1 MAEDVKQDEAP
12 KKGGKSKLVLIL
24 VAVLMLAAGG
34 GGGYFFSKKAA
45 SHEPA
50 AEAKADKHGSDQADA
65 SSGDEAEEEGPVVN
79 PIVVQLDIF
88 TANIQPVEAEKFL
101 QIGLALKFASKDNKG
116 GTPDFVMPYIPDVRN
131 AILMRLSSVTA
142 QDVATHEGRE
152 ALREDIRKAV
162 RKSLIPEHRKM
173 LKGIL
178 FTTFIMQ

>member
-1 MAEDVKQDEAP
+1 MAEEAKQDDAP
-12 KKGGKSKLVLIL
+12 KKGGKNKLILIL

-34 GGGYFFSKKAA
+34 GGGYFFSKKSAA
-45 SHEPA
+45 HEPA
-50 AEAKADKHGSDQADA
+50 AEAKAAKHGEEQADA
-65 SSGDEAEEEGPVVN
+65 APEDGSEDGPVVN

-142 QDVATHEGRE
+142 QDVSTHEGRE